1 MRQVSVVRVTRRKI
15 ATTVL
20 GTLVATMAV
29 QGMAYAGQ
37 TREIAVSTLG
47 GPNRF
52 SGPMRG
58 VEDLRAMATTNR
70 TQISSALGQAGVG
83 EISTQVLN
91 VLTTGY
97 ISDTTVAPGTHFE
110 WMALKRAGRPGVLRN
125 VRWTGRQAFDA
136 FQFSVEYAGYNYT
149 FVVPKICGN
158 FALLSRTASPVAV
171 VAPPPAPAPPPPP
184 PPAPE
189 PPPEP
194 APVAQAPPPPP
205 PAPVVVAEET
215 SPQWIVTGFIGSSF
229 SSGFANQ
236 TPLTNALL
244 STNTADGGLAGGA
257 QLARFWGGYLGAELL
272 ADFGVSQT
280 TSRFLSTDPNLNS
293 YMLNAIVKAPFG
305 GVGRFEPYVSGGL
318 GAISMRSSTFTVVG
332 ATTLTGNPILTLD
345 TVNTTQTKFGTDIG
359 AGFFAFA
366 NRWGIRGDIRH
377 YRSSTFD
384 EDKLHNGPTFAD
396 DYTQSLLSGLT
407 FWRANLGIAYRW

>member
-1 MRQVSVVRVTRRKI
+1 MI

-20 GTLVATMAV
+20 GTLVATVAA
-29 QGMAYAGQ
+29 QGVAAAGQQ
-37 TREIAVSTLG
+37 TREVAVRTLG

-52 SGPMRG
+52 SGPMHG
-58 VEDLRAMATTNR
+58 VEDLRTMATSNR
-70 TQISSALGQAGVG
+70 TQISSVLGQAGIG

-125 VRWTGRQAFDA
+125 VRWTGRQSFDA
-136 FQFSVEYAGYNYT
+136 FQFSVEAAGYNYT

-158 FALLSRTASPVAV
+158 FALLSRTASPVAA
-171 VAPPPAPAPPPPP
+171 VAPPPPAPAPEPPPP

-205 PAPVVVAEET
+205 APVAVNREA
-215 SPQWIVTGFIGSSF
+215 SPMWIVTGFIGSSF
-229 SSGFANQ
+229 SSNGANQ
-236 TPLTNALL
+236 TPLANAIL
-244 STNTADGGLAGGA
+244 STNTTDGGLAGGA
-257 QLARFWGGYLGAELL
+257 QLARFWGGYLGAELI

-305 GVGRFEPYVSGGL
+305 GVGRFEPYISGGL

-332 ATTLTGNPILTLD
+332 STTITGNLVPTLS

-366 NRWGIRGDIRH
+366 NKWGIRGDVRH
-377 YRSSTFD
+377 YRASTFD
-384 EDKLHNGPTFAD
+384 QDKLQNGPTFAD

-407 FWRANLGIAYRW
+407 FWRANLGVAYRW